1 MVVGA
6 GLAGARA
13 VEELREQ
20 DYTGD
25 ITLVGAEPHP
35 PYERPP
41 LSKGLLLGSA
51 ADTSVFVQ
59 DAGWYANQQVDLRLG
74 SPVTALDLD
83 RGQVLLGEDRVAYD
97 RLLLATGSSPHR
109 LAAVDGHH
117 PEVHYLR
124 TLDDALRLRP
134 RLAGRVLVVG
144 AGWIGLEVAAAVRQ
158 AGGSVTV
165 VEPAPLPLLRVL
177 GSEVAAVF
185 AEVHRG
191 HGVDLRLG
199 CGLVEV
205 DRSGAVLTDGSR
217 VPADTVVVG
226 IGATPDDG
234 LASAAGLP
242 TDGGVLVDA
251 RLRAA
256 DPHVYAAGDVARH
269 DHPLLGRVRV
279 EHWDNAREQ
288 GAHAARTMLGD
299 DRAYDRLPFFF
310 SDQFDIGMEYVGHV
324 GPDGYDEVVVRGDTG
339 ALRFTALWLRGGRV
353 VAGMHVNDWD
363 ATDAIRRLVGSG
375 RPGAGDAQVPLVE
388 LVG

>member
-1 MVVGA
+1 M
-6 GLAGARA
+6 
-13 VEELREQ
+13 
-20 DYTGD
+20 
-25 ITLVGAEPHP
+25 
-35 PYERPP
+35 
-41 LSKGLLLGSA
+41 
-51 ADTSVFVQ
+51 
-59 DAGWYANQQVDLRLG
+59 
-74 SPVTALDLD
+74 
-83 RGQVLLGEDRVAYD
+83 
-97 RLLLATGSSPHR
+97 
-109 LAAVDGHH
+109 
-117 PEVHYLR
+117 
-124 TLDDALRLRP
+124 
-134 RLAGRVLVVG
+134 
-144 AGWIGLEVAAAVRQ
+144 RQ

-375 RPGAGDAQVPLVE
+375 RPGAGTRRCRSSSWSGSADGDDAARTGSTSAALIRP
-388 LVG
+388 GGRPSSARAGRGSAPASPARPGRPGPARRGRRRRRATSRPRRRGPGAAAPRRRRRG